1 MLPLPF
7 FYLRGLIMAVAR
19 KKREYSFHIT
29 QEEFEDLPILC
40 PLSIK
45 QETYLNDNT
54 NDIIVWGGAMAAG
67 KTQLS
72 LIRLLLAGMWDKDY
86 VAGIARQS
94 QKQMKMAGSL
104 WSTGC
109 RLFAPFGIGS
119 NKIETSWSFPSGAEV
134 KCHHLY
140 NNVEDWH
147 GTQCTEF
154 LVDESQQC
162 KEEDVWFLTSR
173 MRSKSKQKHQLR
185 LTCNPLNSSFLC
197 EWLVKAGYVGEDG
210 YSIKEMDGVTTYMLQ
225 IAGEFRWYKT
235 YEELLAEVGKETA
248 NMALKFVY
256 YNANVYDNP
265 YIRKNLPEYVHKL
278 ENQKPTERAR
288 NLLGNWFIK
297 AEGDGY
303 IKQTDFK
310 EVSLRDI
317 PLGLPTVRSF
327 DLASTKPH
335 AGNKDPD
342 WTRGVKGTYDKDS
355 GYFYVL
361 DMVSMR
367 DGPAMVQ
374 GLIESTAAKD
384 GRDVYISIPVD
395 AGQSGRVVADQKK
408 ARLTVLGHKVVL
420 DSTRKGKLAR
430 AENFL
435 IALQEGKVFVAP
447 NVFTKEHYTEMEAFD
462 GDKCNG
468 LHDDIV
474 DAMASCYNMLTSG
487 NLIPTIRINTNST
500 QYKRLG
506 GKTLL

>member
-1 MLPLPF
+1 
-7 FYLRGLIMAVAR
+7 MAIAKR
-19 KKREYSFHIT
+19 KFNYSFHLT
-29 QEEFEDLPILC
+29 QEELQGIEILC
-40 PLSIK
+40 PLSVK
-45 QETYLNDNT
+45 QETYLNDNKH
-54 NDIIVWGGAMAAG
+54 DIIVWGGAMAAG

-72 LIRLLLAGMWDKDY
+72 LIRLMLAGMWDKDY
-86 VAGIARQS
+86 VGGVARAS

-109 RLFAPFGIGS
+109 RLFAPYGINS

-162 KEEDVWFLTSR
+162 LEHDVWFLTSR
-173 MRSKSKQKHQLR
+173 LRSKSKQKHQLR
-185 LTCNPLNSSFLC
+185 LTCNPLNTSFLC

-210 YSIKEMDGVTTYMLQ
+210 YSIKEMDGVTTYMIQ
-225 IAGEFRWYKT
+225 VAGEFRWYKT
-235 YEELLAEVGKETA
+235 YKEMLDECGKETA
-248 NMALKFVY
+248 DMAQLFCY

-265 YIRKNLPEYVHKL
+265 YIRKNLPQYVHKL
-278 ENQKPTERAR
+278 ENQKPIERAR

-297 AEGDGY
+297 ADGDGY
-303 IKQTDFK
+303 ISRDDFK

-317 PLGLPTVRSF
+317 PRDKPTIRCY

-335 AGNKDPD
+335 SGNKDPD
-342 WTRGVKGTYDKDS
+342 WTRGVKATYDKES
-355 GYFYVL
+355 GYFYIL
-361 DMVSMR
+361 NMVSMR
-367 DGPAMVQ
+367 DSPAMVQ
-374 GLIESTAAKD
+374 GLIESTAKED
-384 GRDVYISIPVD
+384 GKEVYVSIPVD
-395 AGQSGRVVADQKK
+395 AGASGRVVADQKK
-408 ARLTVLGHKVVL
+408 ARLTVLGYRAVL

-447 NVFTKEHYTEMEAFD
+447 GVFTKEHYAEMEAFD
-462 GDKCNG
+462 GANCSG
-468 LHDDIV
+468 QHDDVV
-474 DAMASCYNMLTSG
+474 DAIASCYNMLTS
-487 NLIPTIRINTNST
+487 NSLIPTIRINTNSN
-500 QYKRLG
+500 QFKRLG